1 MFKRHVKGQNK
12 PQRFTNSI
20 CFRVQFLFYIIK
32 NRFGPKYSKTVWEKM
47 MFSQRYLSSKVILI
61 HNILSLVSDCSEIFF
76 SFFQKIGWTMKK
88 TLSTKISLHCT
99 VPDQV
104 EIHLHSDPFIR
115 VGHAFFSKERN
126 VLAFFSKERNI
137 LAFFC
142 ILYKK
147 NAAFFAFFYVLYKRT
162 LSSLRSFTFFIKE
175 ICVLYVLLRSL

>member
-115 VGHAFFSKERN
+115 VGQWACFLFKRTQRS
-126 VLAFFSKERNI
+126 
-137 LAFFC
+137 C
-142 ILYKK
+142 IL
-147 NAAFFAFFYVLYKRT
+147 FKRT
-162 LSSLRSFTFFIKE
+162 QHSRILLHSL
-175 ICVLYVLLRSL
+175 

>member
-20 CFRVQFLFYIIK
+20 CFRVQFLLYLIK

-99 VPDQV
+99 VPAW
-104 EIHLHSDPFIR
+104 SGWNTSAFGPFYQGWEWACFLFKR
-115 VGHAFFSKERN
+115 TQRS
-126 VLAFFSKERNI
+126 
-137 LAFFC
+137 C
-142 ILYKK
+142 IL
-147 NAAFFAFFYVLYKRT
+147 FKRT
-162 LSSLRSFTFFIKE
+162 QHSRI
-175 ICVLYVLLRSL
+175 LLRSL